1 MKLKK
6 EWNDVEKTTKELLK
20 LFNIWR
26 ISNLRITRGR
36 CNTLEDTFGFPY
48 TSSSDYAA
56 IWNCQAEAVYKWDTE
71 WRFEALAVSE
81 NNEAIVVF
89 EHEDGTVENRVAYE
103 VSVSKI
109 ELVEEDNKD
118 AD

>member
-1 MKLKK
+1 MKLKT
-6 EWNDVEKTTKELLK
+6 EWNDVEKTTKELLR

-36 CNTLEDTFGFPY
+36 GNTLEDTFGFPY

-56 IWNCQAEAVYKWDTE
+56 IWNCQAEAVYKWETE

-81 NNEAIVVF
+81 NNEAIAVF
-89 EHEDGTVENRVAYE
+89 EHEDGTVEKLDRMYVIIGK
-103 VSVSKI
+103 VS
-109 ELVEEDNKD
+109 D
-118 AD
+118 